1 MLNYHHGIDTK
12 EFQRVIIA
20 VQKKW
25 IGFHL
30 QPKGKCRITW
40 EVVPQKQKRLT
51 HQEAGRA
58 LASKD
63 ASRPVAAGSE
73 GCQHA
78 GRGSHINDQTA

>member
-40 EVVPQKQKRLT
+40 EVVPQKTFESLTRRADPREQRRLAT
-51 HQEAGRA
+51 
-58 LASKD
+58 S
-63 ASRPVAAGSE
+63 SR
-73 GCQHA
+73 
-78 GRGSHINDQTA
+78 RN